1 MMINKFLT
9 VIFLAFSLF
18 NTIST
23 GTITTINTP
32 VENLMYGNHAPIRIV
47 GDNDFLSENGVTGG
61 TGTVE
66 DPFLIENWIIISD
79 GSSSQGIFI
88 SNTTVYFIIRNC
100 TISGFHSLPEFGQ
113 GIKFSGV
120 INGRIE
126 DTKVR
131 DCETGIYILVS
142 SHDEIFNCTCYDH
155 PFTNGYGILLYQSI
169 NISIVSS
176 KCYNVYDG
184 IEILESSDIM
194 VQKTQCYNNTSF
206 GLFSNNIP
214 RHPIM
219 RFLIE
224 DCTFQNN
231 KDDGIHLSGSTL
243 PHSSGSIIRNC
254 SFYSN
259 GLEPIPN
266 LYRMGMYLERLWNTI
281 IENCIFDH
289 NGFGLYIGDR
299 SKNVIIRNC
308 SFLNNVADGVQIKG
322 DPLFLSFSP
331 KAEISYCDFIK
342 NDCGLFL
349 YYVRRAQIHHCVFE
363 NNSYFG
369 ILSVF
374 STSSIT
380 SNNILNNGRNYPAI
394 DSSGAFIWSSFSDLR
409 NNWWG
414 TTQGPSISIGVRTG
428 MIIPIR
434 SIENSDVVLF
444 LRGFALVRPWEPAP
458 VSDAG

>member
-1 MMINKFLT
+1 
-9 VIFLAFSLF
+9 
-18 NTIST
+18 
-23 GTITTINTP
+23 
-32 VENLMYGNHAPIRIV
+32 
-47 GDNDFLSENGVTGG
+47 
-61 TGTVE
+61 
-66 DPFLIENWIIISD
+66 
-79 GSSSQGIFI
+79 
-88 SNTTVYFIIRNC
+88 VYFIIRNC

-113 GIKFSGV
+113 GIKLSEV

-131 DCETGIYILVS
+131 DCETGIYILLS
-142 SHDEIFNCTCYDH
+142 SHDKIINCTCYDH
-155 PFTNGYGILLYQSI
+155 PFTNGYGILLYQSM

-184 IEILESSDIM
+184 IEILESSDII

-206 GLFSNNIP
+206 GLVSNNIP
-214 RHPIM
+214 RHPVM
-219 RFLIE
+219 RFVIE

-231 KDDGIHLSGSTL
+231 KDDGVHLSGSTV

-289 NGFGLYIGDR
+289 NGFGLFIGDR

-308 SFLNNVADGVQIKG
+308 TFVNNVADGVQIKG
-322 DPLFLSFSP
+322 DPLFLNFCP
-331 KAEISYCDFIK
+331 NAEISYCDFDK
-342 NDCGLFL
+342 NDGGLFL

-394 DSSGAFIWSSFSDLR
+394 DSSGAYIWSSFSDLR

-444 LRGFALVRPWEPAP
+444 LRGFALVRPWLSEPVPDVGRQA
-458 VSDAG
+458 

>member
-1 MMINKFLT
+1 MKKHLISLLVLFLL
-9 VIFLAFSLF
+9 VSSSLVGVSSPIVFLSL
-18 NTIST
+18 
-23 GTITTINTP
+23 
-32 VENLMYGNHAPIRIV
+32 GNHSPIRII
-47 GDNDFLSENGVTGG
+47 GNGEFTEENGVTDGSG
-61 TGTVE
+61 TEE
-66 DPFLIENWIIISD
+66 DPYIIENWVIVSD

-88 SNTTVYFIIRNC
+88 SNTTVYFKIRNC

-113 GIKFSGV
+113 GIKLSEV

-131 DCETGIYILVS
+131 DCETGIYILLS
-142 SHDEIFNCTCYDH
+142 SYNEIFNCTCYDH
-155 PFTNGYGILLYQSI
+155 PFTNGYGILLYQSL

-184 IEILESSDIM
+184 IEILESSDVI

-206 GLFSNNIP
+206 GLVSNNIP
-214 RHPIM
+214 RHPVM

-289 NGFGLYIGDR
+289 NGFGLYVGDR

-308 SFLNNVADGVQIKG
+308 SFLNNVVDGVQIKG
-322 DPLFLSFSP
+322 DPLFLSFCP

-342 NDCGLFL
+342 NDAGLFL
-349 YYVRRAQIHHCVFE
+349 YYVRRALIHHCVFV

-369 ILSVF
+369 VLSVF

-380 SNNILNNGRNYPAI
+380 SNNILNNGRNYSAI
-394 DSSGAFIWSSFSDLR
+394 DSSGAYIWSSLSDLR
-409 NNWWG
+409 SNWWG

-434 SIENSDVVLF
+434 SVENSDVVLF
-444 LRGFALVRPWEPAP
+444 LRGFALVRPWLSEPVP
-458 VSDAG
+458 DAGRQT